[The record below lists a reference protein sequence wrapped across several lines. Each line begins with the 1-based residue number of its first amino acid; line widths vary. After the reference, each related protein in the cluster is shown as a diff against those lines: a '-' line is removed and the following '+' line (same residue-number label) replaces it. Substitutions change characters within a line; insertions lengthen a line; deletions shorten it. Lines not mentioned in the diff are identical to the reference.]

1 MKITKR
7 GIIVPDNLHPAI
19 KESLNVY
26 LGNAGLGAQ
35 GGATAQFGL
44 GGAVQSVNARSSQQ
58 ASSRRLAS
66 GRIGFQGADAEEL
79 TAGVSRQLSVA
90 KQNISN
96 LTSLSLQQAIA
107 LKDQSL
113 AIETETTARNT
124 LGDEI
129 ASLGT
134 EIDEVSSAQSDF
146 ETGLGETITKAT
158 SGFVTAD
165 DVSAQLKS
173 YISDN
178 TSTTTS
184 STTPELE

>member
-1 MKITKR
+1 M
-7 GIIVPDNLHPAI
+7 
-19 KESLNVY
+19 
-26 LGNAGLGAQ
+26 
-35 GGATAQFGL
+35 
-44 GGAVQSVNARSSQQ
+44 
-58 ASSRRLAS
+58 
-66 GRIGFQGADAEEL
+66 
-79 TAGVSRQLSVA
+79 SVA

-96 LTSLSLQQAIA
+96 LTSLSLQQTIA

-146 ETGLGETITKAT
+146 ETGLGSTISKATSGFVTTAGLGETITKAT